1 MNNLQLNNY
10 IGVLTWSGPELKE
23 ITTAE
28 ANHGLKMMR
37 NIFRSKI
44 FRSSVDQRLK
54 CCEKDFLIG
63 PKAGTYR
70 GEGSY
75 VLDLG
80 LRHACNNFVCGQ
92 ICHSSRSWVIS
103 IRNMVV

>member
-23 ITTAE
+23 IATTE

-44 FRSSVDQRLK
+44 FRSSVDQGLK
-54 CCEKDFLIG
+54 CCCEKDFLIA

-70 GEGSY
+70 GEGSH

-80 LRHACNNFVCGQ
+80 QPRIGPRAAACL
-92 ICHSSRSWVIS
+92 
-103 IRNMVV
+103 